1 MTKDKDFSEFDMGD
15 LKDKT
20 KYAILPPI
28 KIDGKDSVVGVTYDP
43 KNGIVYINHHTRS
56 IPDNKDQD
64 DFKEIAINIQHL
76 PQLHL
81 YISSLI

>member
-1 MTKDKDFSEFDMGD
+1 MEDNKFPEFDISNI
-15 LKDKT
+15 KDKT
-20 KYAILPPI
+20 QYAILPPI
-28 KIDGKDSVVGVTYDP
+28 KIDGNESVVGVTHDP

-56 IPDNKDQD
+56 IPDNKDQG

-81 YISSLI
+81 FISSLI